1 MKRKFLQLT
10 VIGSL
15 AITKSLQESFNKT
28 QGKYDELSPVLTDYE
43 ALEEVFINDILAAL
57 ESKITSPELKS
68 FLLDIPGESGKSL
81 LRFLVEGALTNSKST
96 DMSHSTFSREID
108 MAGFSDR
115 QDFIPALQK
124 LDEAWGEIASI
135 GCNSDVKN
143 EFVKIELKLL
153 VAVASPV

>member
-1 MKRKFLQLT
+1 MKRKFLELAAA
-10 VIGSL
+10 SNL
-15 AITKSLQESFNKT
+15 AITKSLQQSFDKT
-28 QGKYDELSPVLTDYE
+28 QGKYDELSPILIEYE
-43 ALEEVFINDILAAL
+43 KLEEVFLGDVLAAL

-81 LRFLVEGALTNSKST
+81 LRFLVEGALTNSKGT